1 MTAANYTFRLFL
13 AASFTFSVSAPAVAF
28 SPAFS
33 GAQAAPASRVI
44 GTVSAIS
51 GNTLTVKTDA
61 GSSTT
66 VVVSD
71 STRLL
76 RTEPGQKTLAGA
88 EKIAVNDLSVGDRVL
103 VMFTPSA
110 DGSPAAAGTVIA
122 MKQADIADKQK
133 AEQADWQK
141 RGVGGLVKSVDPAAQ
156 TVALISGTKAVTVKV
171 TSSTIIRRY
180 APDSIRFADAKSST
194 LDQIH
199 AGDQVTAR
207 GDRSPDGSE
216 VTAEEIVSGS
226 FRNIAGTV
234 VSIDPSAGSMTVKD
248 LLTKKQVVIHTTADS
263 QMHKLDAGMAQ
274 MIAARL
280 KGGSAGAPPAGAP
293 PSGAPPAAHAG
304 AAPGASGEGQHAG
317 RQGDASGG
325 PERAQGGDLGRA
337 IQRAPVIQLSD
348 LHKNDAIMIVATQG
362 SPDSATAITLLAGV
376 EPMLQA
382 SASASQ
388 NMFSASWNLGGGS
401 AGGDQGAAQ

>member
-1 MTAANYTFRLFL
+1 MTAANYTFRLLL
-13 AASFTFSVSAPAVAF
+13 AASFTFSVTAPAVAF
-28 SPAFS
+28 SPAF
-33 GAQAAPASRVI
+33 GAAQAAPASRVI

-51 GNTLTVKTDA
+51 GNTITVKTDA

-66 VVVSD
+66 VVVGD

-88 EKIAVNDLSVGDRVL
+88 EKIVVTDLSAGDRVL

-110 DGSPAAAGTVIA
+110 DGSPAAANTVIA
-122 MKQADIADKQK
+122 MKQSDIAERQK
-133 AEQADWQK
+133 AEQSDWQK

-156 TVALISGTKAVTVKV
+156 TVTLASGTRTITVKV
-171 TSSTIIRRY
+171 TSTTIIRRY
-180 APDSIRFADAKSST
+180 TPDSVRFADAKAST

-216 VTAEEIVSGS
+216 VTADEIVSGS

-234 VSIDPSAGSMTVKD
+234 VSTDPSANSMTVKD
-248 LLTKKQVVIHTTADS
+248 LVTKKQVVIHTTADS

-280 KGGSAGAPPAGAP
+280 KGGSSGAPPAGA
-293 PSGAPPAAHAG
+293 
-304 AAPGASGEGQHAG
+304 APGGSGEGQHAG
-317 RQGDASGG
+317 HPGAGSGG
-325 PERAQGGDLGRA
+325 SERAQGGDLSRA
-337 IQRAPVIQLSD
+337 IQRSPVIQLSD
-348 LHKNDAIMIVATQG
+348 LHKGDAIMIVATQG